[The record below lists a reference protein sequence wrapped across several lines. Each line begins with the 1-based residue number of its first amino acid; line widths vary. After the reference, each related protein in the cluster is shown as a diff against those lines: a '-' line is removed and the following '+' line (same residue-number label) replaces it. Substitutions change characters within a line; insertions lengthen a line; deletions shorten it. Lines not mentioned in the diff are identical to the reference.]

1 MSTSLVSDF
10 RGIIDCIAILERA
23 VHAML
28 IIYAYIAWLLQDMII
43 TLQAP
48 SIGPE
53 NGVEPSKSRADDG
66 GLRQRVKI
74 FFV

>member
-1 MSTSLVSDF
+1 
-10 RGIIDCIAILERA
+10 
-23 VHAML
+23 ML